1 MSVLLLRL
9 AGPLQSW
16 GSAARFTRRTTE
28 SAPTKSGVIGLL
40 AAAQGRRRDADL
52 SDLAALEFGVR
63 IDQPGTRLRD
73 FHTAHHSD
81 TLKAMPLSERF
92 YLADAVFV
100 AGVSGDAGLVQRL
113 YEALLEPVFLPY
125 LGRRSCPPSRPV
137 TIAEPLDAEL
147 EEALRQARWE
157 ASAWYRK
164 HRVTSFRRRGRP
176 APAEVRLDLLLE
188 SPPDRL
194 PDMTL
199 RDLPVSF
206 DPRHRRYGLRGV
218 RTAETRVP
226 VEAGARPSPQP
237 HEPTALLTPVAPVPP
252 VSPVPSVSALPPV
265 APGSTPPVAPTPSV
279 PPIPPVTP
287 RTD

>member
-28 SAPTKSGVIGLL
+28 NAPTKSGVIGLL

-52 SDLAALEFGVR
+52 TDLAALEFGVR

-73 FHTAHHSD
+73 FQTAHHSD

-100 AGVSGDAGLVQRL
+100 AGVSGGAGLVQRL

-125 LGRRSCPPSRPV
+125 LGRRSCPPSQPL
-137 TIAEPLDAEL
+137 TITEPLDGEL
-147 EEALRQARWE
+147 EQTLREAPWE
-157 ASAWYRK
+157 ASGWYRN
-164 HRVTSFRRRGRP
+164 HRDAAFRRRGQSP
-176 APAEVRLDLLLE
+176 PAEVGLDLLLD
-188 SPPDRL
+188 SPSASGRL
-194 PDMTL
+194 PDITL

-206 DPRHRRYGLRGV
+206 DPRHRRYELRGV
-218 RTAETRVP
+218 RTTETRVP
-226 VEAGARPSPQP
+226 TTAGDRSPQPP
-237 HEPTALLTPVAPVPP
+237 HEPTALLTPV
-252 VSPVPSVSALPPV
+252 
-265 APGSTPPVAPTPSV
+265 T
-279 PPIPPVTP
+279 PVTP
-287 RTD
+287 VTPAATRTD